1 MGGQDKRDRQKGL
14 EVKGRTLVIKS
25 LKKRRWELFL
35 NNWSHHS
42 ESRNK
47 LTLILKNIEWIPRLR
62 NSDLYVSNAKE
73 KVCECNGFP

>member
-1 MGGQDKRDRQKGL
+1 MSKEKKVGAFLKQL
-14 EVKGRTLVIKS
+14 EPS
-25 LKKRRWELFL
+25 
-35 NNWSHHS
+35 HS

-47 LTLILKNIEWIPRLR
+47 LTRILKNIEWIPRLR